1 MPEATYGGNSMHMQ
15 QQEQQEQEGM
25 QQHVGGRRRSRRRGR
40 GRKGTGGYLMD
51 VIAATGLLGA
61 TQLAKRKA
69 GYGFTGKNGYYF
81 SRKRRGSKRGSR
93 RGSRKRR

>member
-1 MPEATYGGNSMHMQ
+1 MHMQ
-15 QQEQQEQEGM
+15 QQEQQEQEDM
-25 QQHVGGRRRSRRRGR
+25 QQHMGGRRRSRRR

>member
-1 MPEATYGGNSMHMQ
+1 MHMQ
-15 QQEQQEQEGM
+15 QQEQQEQEDM
-25 QQHVGGRRRSRRRGR
+25 QQHMGGRRRSRRR

-61 TQLAKRKA
+61 TQLAKRKV